1 MPEPL
6 RECRERASH
15 VISWARLS
23 PADLRITGKSVRVAL
38 PFPLMDRQDRTCVRG
53 GRVEGK
59 AMGAVTAVADP
70 VVACAGELRGHPGPR
85 SAAVLSAWTSQPGE
99 PPEPPVG
106 PLDEVVDVVTAAQRL
121 PGWAI
126 WCQLAAA
133 ARLLLALRKRSPLGS
148 ESHDGCDEV
157 DRELAKRL
165 DRVAEREQRSVRIRK
180 LDHEELAVDFV
191 SLELSLACGLTR
203 SAASHRVLVA
213 QSLIVDGRLPRVAML
228 ARAGLVEWGKL

>member
-59 AMGAVTAVADP
+59 AMGAVTAVTDP

-85 SAAVLSAWTSQPGE
+85 SAAVLNAWTCQPGE
-99 PPEPPVG
+99 PPESPVG

-121 PGWAI
+121 AGWAI

-133 ARLLLALRKRSPLGS
+133 ARLLLAWRKRSPSASSAPYAS
-148 ESHDGCDEV
+148 ESWT
-157 DRELAKRL
+157 R
-165 DRVAEREQRSVRIRK
+165 RSSRSTWC
-180 LDHEELAVDFV
+180 HSSCP
-191 SLELSLACGLTR
+191 SLVGSLARRPHTASSWR
-203 SAASHRVLVA
+203 SR
-213 QSLIVDGRLPRVAML
+213 
-228 ARAGLVEWGKL
+228 